1 MSHLNSNPMIIK
13 ILKTLGM
20 ITIVGIL
27 VVVSFILIFWG
38 IVNYGRYS
46 KKREAIS
53 YQKEVCDTIK
63 TIDNGFAVQPMGF
76 KPKEVK
82 TVLFQLLRDGK
93 VRQEKSI
100 AITPK
105 MIRENENIVI
115 PFKSFLR
122 NDTIAVAINNRLY
135 LLNGIDFIA
144 SHNWGMFGP
153 VGSCFCESTGFRKIN
168 GKEVST
174 PYNQL
179 RKDEGNIKLS
189 SKK

>member
-1 MSHLNSNPMIIK
+1 MIVK

-20 ITIVGIL
+20 ITTAGVIA
-27 VVVSFILIFWG
+27 VVLFILIFWG

-46 KKREAIS
+46 KKREAIA
-53 YQKEVCDTIK
+53 YQKGVCDTIK
-63 TIDNGFAVQPMGF
+63 TITDGFAVQPTGF
-76 KPKEVK
+76 KPNEVK
-82 TVLFQLLRDGK
+82 TILFQLIRNGK
-93 VRQEKSI
+93 VRQEKLI
-100 AITPK
+100 GIMPK
-105 MIRENENIVI
+105 MIRKNENVTI
-115 PFKSFLR
+115 PFNSFLK
-122 NDTIAVAINNRLY
+122 NDTITVSINNRLY

-179 RKDEGNIKLS
+179 RKEEGKIKLYTTH
-189 SKK
+189 KP